1 MSENQARFPVAAMA
15 RVLGVSK
22 AGYYAWTG
30 RSPSARAQS
39 DEALLRRIR
48 TLHLGSREPYG
59 SPRIQ
64 AELRDQGK
72 AHSRKRIA
80 RLMREAGL
88 VGACHRRGGPVTT
101 RRDEENRPAPDLVD
115 RTFAAAEPNRLWV
128 ADITYIPTSAGF
140 LYLAIVLDAFSR
152 RIVGWSMADHLR
164 TELVL
169 DALEMAVS
177 QRKPRDVIHHS
188 DQGSQDTS
196 PAFGSRCREAGV
208 RPSMGSVGDA
218 YDNAMAESFFSTLE
232 CELLSRR
239 RFRSR
244 PEARMALFSYVE
256 GFYNPV
262 RRHSALGYR
271 SPLVYEQEH
280 RPDPA
285 TETLVSQA
293 P

>member
-140 LYLAIVLDAFSR
+140 LYL
-152 RIVGWSMADHLR
+152 H
-164 TELVL
+164 
-169 DALEMAVS
+169 
-177 QRKPRDVIHHS
+177 
-188 DQGSQDTS
+188 
-196 PAFGSRCREAGV
+196 
-208 RPSMGSVGDA
+208 
-218 YDNAMAESFFSTLE
+218 
-232 CELLSRR
+232 
-239 RFRSR
+239 
-244 PEARMALFSYVE
+244 
-256 GFYNPV
+256 
-262 RRHSALGYR
+262 
-271 SPLVYEQEH
+271 
-280 RPDPA
+280 
-285 TETLVSQA
+285 
-293 P
+293 